1 MTLVAM
7 TAPGRLAT
15 FASVTRLH
23 IVCIAAL
30 GTFTFGWLFTGRY
43 LWLLAG
49 VCALDWFVV
58 NLLNR
63 VVDLPEDRA
72 NAIVGT
78 DLVARRRGAL
88 LALGFGTLAASLV
101 ATHVVAPALT
111 PWRLGYHALGL
122 TYNWRL
128 LPGGRRIK
136 QLYFWKNTASAVGFL
151 ITVMAYPLAQVG
163 WAPATL
169 TWPAILASAA
179 FFFLFELS
187 YEVAYDLR
195 DAPGDAREGV
205 RTYAVV
211 HGPRVAAAILH
222 ALALA
227 GAGVLVAG
235 FVARIVPWRVAV
247 MAVAPL
253 LQVVLVRR
261 ALARGITSADCVN
274 LTWLGAALLLAY
286 HGWVVAGLPGVSS

>member
-1 MTLVAM
+1 VTDSALK
-7 TAPGRLAT
+7 T

-78 DLVARRRGAL
+78 DLVARRRQAL
-88 LALGFGTLAASLV
+88 LAIGFGTLGASLV
-101 ATHVVAPALT
+101 ATHLVAPALT

-136 QLYFWKNTASAVGFL
+136 QLYFWKNTASAAGFL

-163 WAPATL
+163 WAPTAM
-169 TWPAILASAA
+169 TWAAIGASAV

-211 HGPRVAAAILH
+211 HGPRVASRILH
-222 ALALA
+222 ALALSSAVILA
-227 GAGVLVAG
+227 GGWVAH
-235 FVARIVPWRVAV
+235 VVPWRVAV
-247 MAVAPL
+247 MAVAPI
-253 LQVVLVRR
+253 LQVILVRR

-274 LTWLGAALLLAY
+274 LTWVGALLLLAY
-286 HGWVVAGLPGVSS
+286 HGWVGAGLPGVSS